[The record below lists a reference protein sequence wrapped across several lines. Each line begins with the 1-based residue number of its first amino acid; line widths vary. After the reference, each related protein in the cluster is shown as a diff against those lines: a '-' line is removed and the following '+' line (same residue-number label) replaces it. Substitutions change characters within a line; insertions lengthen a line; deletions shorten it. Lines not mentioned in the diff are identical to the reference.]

1 MHDATGDHL
10 AGFYIA
16 GILILISGL
25 ILLFLPF
32 VEHFQQKRKYNIEP
46 ANKAN
51 SQAALVGSIGAVH
64 LALVW
69 QMGLVPRDMT
79 MDKLPERNMAK
90 LSLSFEEALSV
101 PAPVECL

>member
-1 MHDATGDHL
+1 M

-25 ILLFLPF
+25 ILLFLPL
-32 VEHFQQKRKYNIEP
+32 VEHFQQKRKYDMEP
-46 ANKAN
+46 ANKAD

-69 QMGLVPRDMT
+69 QLGLPPPEMT
-79 MDKLPERNMAK
+79 MDKPPVRKE
-90 LSLSFEEALSV
+90 SFVSFKEALPV
-101 PAPVECL
+101 PAPVGCL